1 MWRFTGARHAAM
13 HPRMTTCCQVLG
25 TVRGQFGPCTAYDVC
40 TLMRHVW
47 CSVEKA
53 KLLQGVVLLYE
64 VSSVCVHQLATWQH
78 PIYPEQ
84 WRTNSS
90 QHALGSQASNV
101 TFGAFQSP
109 RFHIGHVCPVKQLRL
124 WFMCNLSFRVFGQGS
139 CSVRPVG
146 QDGHAGQDGDVE
158 AVMFI
163 RFWPIELLGQ
173 PRAEEGGI
181 GVVPLYSPWLAEP

>member
-1 MWRFTGARHAAM
+1 MS
-13 HPRMTTCCQVLG
+13 
-25 TVRGQFGPCTAYDVC
+25 

-47 CSVEKA
+47 CSVKKA

-64 VSSVCVHQLATWQH
+64 VSSVCVHRLATWQH

-101 TFGAFQSP
+101 TFGAFRSP

-163 RFWPIELLGQ
+163 RSGRLSFSANQGLKRGASVLYLSTALGWPSPES
-173 PRAEEGGI
+173 PAERQHVRNMPVCIAGG
-181 GVVPLYSPWLAEP
+181 